1 MNQFSSMDEMYN
13 LMYRYIN
20 DAKVMQKTAPNFGS
34 CIAISNNLAKLCEL
48 IEEGNASNVSEV
60 SQVPSKASKV
70 SRLNEMRTK
79 HSHVFDGRIVTKQSA
94 EYHESVTNAIAM
106 AQDYFKTKN

>member
-1 MNQFSSMDEMYN
+1 MDEMYS
-13 LMYRYIN
+13 LMYKYIN
-20 DAKVMQKTAPNFGS
+20 DAKVIQEKAPNFGS
-34 CIAISNNLAKLCEL
+34 CIAISNNLAELCEL
-48 IEEGNASNVSEV
+48 IAEIEEGNPSNVSASNVSEV
-60 SQVPSKASKV
+60 SHTHVVA
-70 SRLNEMRTK
+70 RLNEMRTN